1 MNKYEE
7 CLFYYIMEHEWP
19 HLLGQ
24 EGYRLLAEHR
34 DEALEA
40 LEQTFTAEQ
49 RVLYLTYEAKY
60 NASYSAEMRHLFH
73 KAFRLGLH
81 LSRL

>member
-24 EGYRLLAEHR
+24 EAYRLLAERR
-34 DEALEA
+34 DEPW
-40 LEQTFTAEQ
+40 
-49 RVLYLTYEAKY
+49 
-60 NASYSAEMRHLFH
+60 MP
-73 KAFRLGLH
+73 
-81 LSRL
+81 